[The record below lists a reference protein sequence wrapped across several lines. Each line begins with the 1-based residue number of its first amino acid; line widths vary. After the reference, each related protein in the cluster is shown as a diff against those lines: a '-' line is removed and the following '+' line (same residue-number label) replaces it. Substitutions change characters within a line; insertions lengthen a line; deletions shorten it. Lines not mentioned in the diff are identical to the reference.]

1 MTATTV
7 LTWYVARAGGLV
19 AFALLTVCV
28 LLGLLLSGRARLAA
42 WPRFAL
48 EDVHR
53 FAGLLTGTFVVIHG
67 GALLLD
73 GFMPFSLADLL
84 IPGVAPWRPLA
95 TALGV
100 VAAELLAALALAN
113 RYRSRLSYRFWRR
126 THYANF
132 AVWSLALVHGIAAG
146 SDSDT
151 AWALAI
157 YIVAAAAVAGLTVW
171 RAIPPNEGS
180 SLERA
185 GYLVSGI
192 ASTEGVTTTRA
203 GERGAELRRPS

>member
-1 MTATTV
+1 LTASTA

-19 AFALLTVCV
+19 AFTLLTVCV
-28 LLGLLLSGRARLAA
+28 LLGLLLSGRARLAG

-53 FAGLLTGTFVVIHG
+53 FAGLLTGIFLLVHG

-84 IPGVAPWRPLA
+84 VPGVAPWRPVA

-100 VAAELLAALALAN
+100 VAAELLVALALAN
-113 RYRSRLSYRFWRR
+113 RFRSQLSYRFWRR

-132 AVWSLALVHGIAAG
+132 AVWLLALVHGVAAG

-151 AWALAI
+151 VWAATL
-157 YIVAAAAVAGLTVW
+157 YIAAAAAVAGLTVW
-171 RAIPPNEGS
+171 RAIPSDEGS

-192 ASTEGVTTTRA
+192 AVTERVTTTRA
-203 GERGAELRRPS
+203 GERGAELRRPP

>member
-1 MTATTV
+1 MTASTA

-28 LLGLLLSGRARLAA
+28 LLGLLLSGRARLAG

-53 FAGLLTGTFVVIHG
+53 FAGLLTGTFIAIHG

-73 GFMPFSLADLL
+73 GFMPFSVADVLV
-84 IPGVAPWRPLA
+84 PGTAPWRPLA

-100 VAAELLAALALAN
+100 VAAELLVALALAN
-113 RYRSRLSYRFWRR
+113 HYRSKFSYRFWRR

-132 AVWSLALVHGIAAG
+132 AVWLLALVHGITAG

-151 AWALAI
+151 VWATSL

-171 RAIPPNEGS
+171 RSIPSDEGS

-185 GYLVSGI
+185 GYLDSGI
-192 ASTEGVTTTRA
+192 AAPERVTTTRG

>member
-1 MTATTV
+1 MTASTAI
-7 LTWYVARAGGLV
+7 TWYVARAGGLV
-19 AFALLTVCV
+19 AFALLTVSV
-28 LLGLLLSGRARLAA
+28 LLGLLLSGRARLAG

-53 FAGLLTGTFVVIHG
+53 FAGLVAGTFIVIHG

-73 GFMPFSLADLL
+73 GFMPFSLADLVV
-84 IPGVAPWRPLA
+84 PGAAPWRPLA

-132 AVWSLALVHGIAAG
+132 AVWLLALVHGITAG

-151 AWALAI
+151 VWATTLFIA
-157 YIVAAAAVAGLTVW
+157 AAAAVAGLTVW
-171 RAIPPNEGS
+171 RAIPSDEGS
-180 SLERA
+180 SPERA
-185 GYLVSGI
+185 GYLVPGI
-192 ASTEGVTTTRA
+192 ASTDRLTTTRA
-203 GERGAELRRPS
+203 GERGAELRRPP